1 MKVSEA
7 MTRKVSI
14 VSPTQS
20 ICDAARMM
28 ADCDAGSIPVAENDR
43 LVGMITD
50 RDIAIRAVAE
60 RRSPDTPVRDV
71 MSKEVLYCFDDE
83 DIDHVARNMAEQQVR
98 RLPVVNRDKRLV
110 GIVSIGDISHKAD
123 SGTTGGAMKGITQP
137 GGAHDQTSESLH

>member
-7 MTRKVSI
+7 MTRKVSL
-14 VSPTQS
+14 VSPTQT
-20 ICDAARMM
+20 ICDAAKMM
-28 ADCDAGSIPVAENDR
+28 AECDAGSLPVAENDR

-71 MSKEVLYCFDDE
+71 MSKEILYCFDDE

-110 GIVSIGDISHKAD
+110 GIVSIGDISHKGDTRTA
-123 SGTTGGAMKGITQP
+123 GGAMKGITQP
-137 GGAHDQTSESLH
+137 GGAHDQTTGSVH